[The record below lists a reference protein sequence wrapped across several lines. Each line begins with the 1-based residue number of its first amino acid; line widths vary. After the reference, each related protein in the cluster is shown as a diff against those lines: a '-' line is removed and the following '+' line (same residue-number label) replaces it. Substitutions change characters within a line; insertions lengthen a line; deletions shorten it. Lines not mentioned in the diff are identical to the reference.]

1 MRMNLKSTMTSDRT
15 AKGKQ
20 RYVLLD
26 MVRGITLISMILY
39 HGAWDMVYIYGKGWS
54 WYRSDAAYVWQQ
66 SICWTFIFLSG
77 FCWSMGKKPLRR
89 GLLVFCAGLIVTFV
103 TLLVMPANRVV
114 FGVLTL
120 IGSCMLLMIPIDRIV
135 KDISKAAG
143 FLFSIL
149 LFVVTRNVNRG
160 YLGFEGLQLLKLP
173 KEWYNNLIT
182 AYLGFPSAGFYST
195 DYFSLFPWLFL
206 FLAGYFLYH
215 ILERRNLLKTALF
228 YRTVKP
234 LAFAGRNS
242 LIIYMLHQP
251 ILYVICGLL
260 AKI

>member
-1 MRMNLKSTMTSDRT
+1 MNSSSMRIYDRSMQNQ
-15 AKGKQ
+15 A
-20 RYVLLD
+20 RYGLLD
-26 MVRGITLISMILY
+26 VLRGVTIISMILY
-39 HGAWDMVYIYGKGWS
+39 HGAWDMVYIYGKRWS
-54 WYRSDAAYVWQQ
+54 WYGSDAAYVWQQ

-89 GLLVFCAGLIVTFV
+89 GLLVFCAGAIVTFV

-135 KDISKAAG
+135 KDMPKSAG
-143 FLFSIL
+143 FLISIL
-149 LFVVTRNVNRG
+149 LFAATRNVNSG
-160 YLGFEGLQLLKLP
+160 YLGFEGLRLLKLP
-173 KEWYNNLIT
+173 KEWYSNLIT

-206 FLAGYFLYH
+206 FLAGYFMYH
-215 ILERRNLLKTALF
+215 ILEHRNLLKTSFF

-242 LIIYMLHQP
+242 LVIYMIHQP
-251 ILYVICGLL
+251 VLYVVCGLL

>member
-1 MRMNLKSTMTSDRT
+1 MNAGSMRGYDRSI
-15 AKGKQ
+15 Q
-20 RYVLLD
+20 NQVRYELLD
-26 MVRGITLISMILY
+26 LLRGVTIISMILY
-39 HGAWDMVYIYGKGWS
+39 HGAWDMVYIYGKEWP
-54 WYRSDAAYVWQQ
+54 WYGSDATYVWQQ

-77 FCWSMGKKPLRR
+77 FCWSMGKKPLKR
-89 GLLVFCAGLIVTFV
+89 GLLVFCAGAIVTFV
-103 TLLVMPANRVV
+103 TLLVIPSNRVV

-135 KDISKAAG
+135 KDMPKAAG

-173 KEWYNNLIT
+173 KEWYSSLIT
-182 AYLGFPSAGFYST
+182 AYIGFPSAVFYST

-206 FLAGYFLYH
+206 FLTGYFLYH
-215 ILERRNLLKTALF
+215 IMERRKLLKTAPF
-228 YRTVKP
+228 YWTVKP

-251 ILYVICGLL
+251 VLYVVCGLL

>member
-1 MRMNLKSTMTSDRT
+1 MNSSSMRIYDRSMQNQ
-15 AKGKQ
+15 A
-20 RYVLLD
+20 RYGLLD
-26 MVRGITLISMILY
+26 VLRGVTIISMILY

-89 GLLVFCAGLIVTFV
+89 GLLVFCAGAIVTFV

-135 KDISKAAG
+135 KDMPKSAG
-143 FLFSIL
+143 FLISIL
-149 LFVVTRNVNRG
+149 LFAATRNVNRG
-160 YLGFEGLQLLKLP
+160 YLGFEGLRLLKLP
-173 KEWYNNLIT
+173 KEWYSNLAT

-206 FLAGYFLYH
+206 FLAGYFMYH
-215 ILERRNLLKTALF
+215 ILEHRNLLKTSFF

-242 LIIYMLHQP
+242 LVIYMLHQP
-251 ILYVICGLL
+251 VLYVVCGLL